1 MQKYKPPLQIIVAVW
16 VTCGLGIYGIKAWY
30 FAERSTWVL
39 VVPISIIGLGLGMR
53 AWRGVR
59 HLYTKR
65 RGRLAAPVIVLL
77 VPAGLS
83 MALGLGLPA
92 LALRMMGPDS
102 QMSATVL
109 RNEHGGRRCRKQ
121 VYLAEY
127 WPSRICV
134 SASDHEWMQQ
144 GRRVALNVRRSV
156 FGTFVFSIEP
166 S

>member
-1 MQKYKPPLQIIVAVW
+1 MQRYRPPVHIIVAAW

-30 FAERSTWVL
+30 FAERSSWLL
-39 VVPISIIGLGLGMR
+39 VVPISIIGLVLGVRM
-53 AWRGVR
+53 WRRVR
-59 HLYTKR
+59 HLYTTR
-65 RGRLAAPVIVLL
+65 RGRLGAPVIVLL

-83 MALGLGLPA
+83 MALALGLPA
-92 LALRMMGPDS
+92 LTLRMMGPDS

-109 RNEHGGRRCRKQ
+109 RNEHGGRRCRRQ

-127 WPSRICV
+127 WPSRVCV
-134 SASDHEWMQQ
+134 SARDHEWLQQ
-144 GRRVALNVRRSV
+144 DRRVVLNVRRSV